1 MEVQRQDRLPRGRLG
16 PYYLIP
22 AAYAI
27 SAMSKTKLKGKEML
41 IFFS

>member
-1 MEVQRQDRLPRGRLG
+1 MFKDGQFKYLPLKEVQQQDHLLRDLD

-27 SAMSKTKLKGKEML
+27 SKK
-41 IFFS
+41 